1 VNSPYY
7 VQRLFLFAVVLAV
20 GTHACA
26 QTPPPSIDIAISTLA
41 ARIAQPLEKAGAK
54 KVVVAELQG
63 PDGQVHPVG
72 KYLADRT
79 SDALQKGFPLLEV
92 ISGSPQQPTTSNPN
106 SNGDSGSAAEALE
119 KMNAWARGLGANFV
133 VFGSFAK
140 APQGIGVS
148 LSATR
153 ANGSWLPLGNANAL
167 VPITE
172 EIIALSSDPIPAP
185 KNGVFKAGTGGTTV
199 PSCLYCPP
207 PDYTDKARAAK
218 YQGTVVLDL
227 VVNANGRAE
236 HIEVVQGPGLG
247 LEAKA
252 IDAVKKWKFNPALGP
267 DAKPVIVKLRIEIA
281 FRLMK

>member
-1 VNSPYY
+1 VTNH
-7 VQRLFLFAVVLAV
+7 RLACRLSLFAALLAW
-20 GTHACA
+20 GTHAHA
-26 QTPPPSIDIAISTLA
+26 QATPPPFDVAVSSLA

-72 KYLADRT
+72 KYLADRL

-106 SNGDSGSAAEALE
+106 SNGNSGNTAEALG
-119 KMNAWARGLGANFV
+119 KMNDWARGLGANFV
-133 VFGSFAK
+133 IFGSFAK

-153 ANGSWLPLGNANAL
+153 AKGSWLPLGYANAL
-167 VPITE
+167 IPVTE
-172 EIIALSSDPIPAP
+172 AIIALSPDPIPSP
-185 KNGVFKAGTGGTTV
+185 KNGIFKAGTGGTTV
-199 PSCLYCPP
+199 PSCIHCPP

-218 YQGTVVLDL
+218 YQGTVVLEL
-227 VVNANGRAE
+227 VVNADGRAE

-247 LEAKA
+247 LDAKA

-267 DAKPVIVKLRIEIA
+267 DAKPVIVKLQIEIA